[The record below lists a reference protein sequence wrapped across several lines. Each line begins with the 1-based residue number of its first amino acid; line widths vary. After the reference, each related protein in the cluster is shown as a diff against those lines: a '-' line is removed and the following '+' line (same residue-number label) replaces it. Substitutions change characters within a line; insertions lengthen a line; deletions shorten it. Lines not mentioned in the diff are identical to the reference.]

1 MSSDRRAVVVGA
13 LVAAS
18 WANIALLDTW
28 RGLFVSAN
36 LSWLGKQQSMEA
48 FFTAVLVVLLAAA
61 IGAMSAGV
69 RDRVPLRVRQTIGD
83 VGLLAAFFSIGAVL
97 WRVNGGMLTTVDL
110 RSLGVSGRVAAG
122 LAGLLAIGVLA
133 HHWRSC
139 MRAVRGLLLLLAPFL
154 VVTLGRASVAMSRA
168 DFTEVDRNVPSRGI
182 AEPRAGPRVIIVVFD
197 ELDYTHA
204 FPGRPADVHLPA
216 FDQLRTQSVFATNVT
231 PPADATEHSL
241 PSYIAGESVTPAV
254 VRRQYYRG
262 FRDRGSPPPGAAPD
276 QSTIFHDAA
285 QLGAASELVGFYLP
299 YCRWSFATLLERC
312 TSLPFTWGGV
322 FDGPVGIG
330 ASVVRQLLAL
340 AVVGNRM
347 AQIDRIEE
355 ATAASIRAISD
366 SSRRLIFLHLPV
378 PHFPP
383 VWDARHGRY
392 TVSQFSEGAYFDN
405 LALAD
410 SVLAQLLSAIDQ
422 SATAPPTFLIVTSDH
437 PWRSGPIDGRVGGRI
452 PFIVRAPSAEQI
464 DVSSHVDAMRL
475 RALTAQLLGGKLT
488 TGRDVAEWLTSPAT
502 DEVLPRLSK

>member
-1 MSSDRRAVVVGA
+1 MPSDRRAVVVGA

-18 WANIALLDTW
+18 GANIALLDTW
-28 RGLFVSAN
+28 QGLFVSAN

-48 FFTAVLVVLLAAA
+48 FLTAVLVVLLAAA

-69 RDRVPLRVRQTIGD
+69 RERVPLRVRQAIGD
-83 VGLLAAFFSIGAVL
+83 VGLLAAIFSISAVL
-97 WRVNGGMLTTVDL
+97 WRVNGGMLTTVDTDL
-110 RSLGVSGRVAAG
+110 RSFGATGRVAAG
-122 LAGLLAIGVLA
+122 LAGLLAMGVLA
-133 HHWRSC
+133 RHWRRC

-168 DFTEVDRNVPSRGI
+168 DFTEADRNVPSRGI
-182 AEPRAGPRVIIVVFD
+182 AAPRAGPRVIIVVFD

-204 FPGRPADVHLPA
+204 FQGRPADVHLPA
-216 FDQLRTQSVFATNVT
+216 FDQLRGQSVFATNVT
-231 PPADATEHSL
+231 PPADATDNSL

-254 VRRQYYRG
+254 VRRQYSRE
-262 FRDRGSPPPGAAPD
+262 FRDRGKPGAARD

-285 QLGAASELVGFYLP
+285 QLGAPSELVGFYLP
-299 YCRWSFATLLERC
+299 YCGWSFATLLERC

-322 FDGPVGIG
+322 FDGRVGIG
-330 ASVVRQLLAL
+330 ASLVRQLLAL

-347 AQIDRIEE
+347 AQIARIEE

-392 TVSQFSEGAYFDN
+392 TVSQFSVGAYFDN

-410 SVLAQLLSAIDQ
+410 SVLARLLSAIDQ

-437 PWRSGPIDGRVGGRI
+437 PWRSGPIGGRVGGRI

-464 DVSSHVDAMRL
+464 DVSSRVDAVRL

-488 TGRDVAEWLTSPAT
+488 TGRDVAEWLTSPAV
-502 DEVLPRLSK
+502 DEVVSR